1 MIHSFIGRIMH
12 MQIGAGWSSSSG
24 EFDAGAAMDLVE

>member
-12 MQIGAGWSSSSG
+12 MQTGWSSSSG